1 MSKVILSVSFL
12 LILVVAAIYDF
23 KKREIPNLTV
33 VLLLFIAAV
42 RVILNKS
49 YSNVIIFAIYTLFFF
64 AIYIFAERRGI
75 YLLGEGDI
83 KLLSVLSL
91 YFGFDFIKVLFLAC
105 TTGFAMGLATGIKKK
120 TYLKTYVP
128 LAPFVFLAST
138 LFEVVNYATFN
149 H

>member
-23 KKREIPNLTV
+23 KKREIPNFTV

-120 TYLKTYVP
+120 DLFKDICSAGT
-128 LAPFVFLAST
+128 FCFLSK
-138 LFEVVNYATFN
+138 YAF
-149 H
+149 